1 MKKIALY
8 SIYMASTFTQLVK
21 IFTHRVC
28 VRLASFHHR
37 SPVAVETE
45 ISQKTRC
52 RLYQPGVD
60 CYMML

>member
-1 MKKIALY
+1 
-8 SIYMASTFTQLVK
+8 MASTFTQLVK

-45 ISQKTRC
+45 ISQKTRG
-52 RLYQPGVD
+52 RLLHDVVTAAY
-60 CYMML
+60 LETTKIL